1 MSTKL
6 FVVFNLTVSH
16 FTRLESRFLNLD
28 ILKQS
33 LSDLDVVYDA
43 NSTVICGHKGENTK
57 AELVIHQSNGHD
69 IGFEW
74 TDDKGYD
81 LVADLAFWAQP
92 YSPDTFL
99 GYLHQRYAVNVVLA
113 QSEKGNLELHQ
124 YETQPDGKIRLRMGL
139 HLNGVS

>member
-1 MSTKL
+1 M
-6 FVVFNLTVSH
+6 SH
-16 FTRLESRFLNLD
+16 FSRLESKFLNLD

-33 LSDLDVVYDA
+33 LDDLNVVWDEA
-43 NSTVICGHKGENTK
+43 STVVCGNKGEK
-57 AELVIHQSNGHD
+57 VQAELVIHQNNAHD

-74 TDDKGYD
+74 IDGKGYS

-113 QSEKGNLELHQ
+113 ESEKDNAQLHH
-124 YETQPDGKIRLRMGL
+124 YETQPDGKILLRMGL
-139 HLNGVS
+139 RLN